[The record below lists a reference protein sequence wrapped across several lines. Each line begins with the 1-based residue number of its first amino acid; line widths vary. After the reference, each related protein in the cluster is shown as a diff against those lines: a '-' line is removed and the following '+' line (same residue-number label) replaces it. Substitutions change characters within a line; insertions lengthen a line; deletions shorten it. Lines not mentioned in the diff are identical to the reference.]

1 MSDEISKPM
10 HELRNINNRRIV
22 NFAVLQE
29 DNETY
34 PKAIRILMSRFAIIS
49 AENHIIERIGENSED
64 LEFSKSIIQKYKG
77 TPDEGFVRYMMGV
90 TPEEYEFTKEM
101 LSQAEAKS
109 EKATRLSMNE
119 RMALEFGARF
129 LSTLN
134 DIEFFELI
142 KGTKIITEEQAV
154 SLRRTYKEIGRKG
167 LEEEIYVPKEW
178 KAVTEEQERETKKVM
193 KKQEAEE
200 R

>member
-154 SLRRTYKEIGRKG
+154 SLRRTYKEIGRTG